1 MREYSTSLG
10 GILSAMASA
19 AQPMGDPYQVL
30 KVTGEWNSKTTEDYI
45 GMCKAEITGSKEIQ
59 QDLAYMAGQWRD
71 TVVREIGRE
80 RYNELSEQLG
90 GDLAY
95 AYMDYRVEELMID
108 RLVKERMPKSSAD
121 YIIRKA
127 AESSLL
133 GLSQTLNR
141 SPLAEEIEARGE
153 AAYRPKGW
161 EKGAG
166 RVLGATADAVM
177 MGGAGSW
184 ATLAKFVGADV
195 AISAVASRFEPE
207 KSPKLSV
214 EQCISKGVFGSERN
228 VFTDFRKEAAT
239 VQTGDSALI
248 VAANEQLK
256 KKIPVM
262 NFNFLEWMQTP
273 KFTPFQMSEKP
284 GHPEKKNERA
294 ERYKDVPLIVA
305 PGQEEAY
312 LKHLEK
318 YKNATAVKSTKE
330 STQPEMEQREKV
342 EKEERQVVIPHEEEK
357 QEREAVQTNTNGWS
371 GLLGTLGLEGLGD
384 ITGNLGY
391 VMAMLP
397 DILLGAF
404 TGKTQSL
411 RFGDNLL
418 PIASIVAGLFVRN
431 PLLKMLLVGLGGANL
446 LNKAGHE
453 ALGRPM
459 PSADVHTENQY
470 RRYPDEPLNSRI
482 VNPVLQ
488 GSTLIATIDRVPC
501 TIQLTPTVAEAYRA
515 GALPLNTLANA
526 VLAKS
531 DQLRHIALNSGSV
544 NTAAEIEFPKLQEI
558 GGTLTLESN
567 SNANNIAFPSLKKIL
582 GSCSVTTTDLKNDI
596 EFTNL
601 ESIGTDGADEQIKF
615 EIEATNILCP
625 KLKTINGKFDI
636 ATSSFMFGMEVDKV
650 SYPNVESIS
659 ENLSITCPYSDF
671 GSNGILS
678 IDFSGLKS
686 VKGISISGQG
696 DVTDFSSFK
705 YLFENN
711 VLTGE
716 SQWSVKE
723 CGYNPTFQEMKDGKY
738 KLAE

>member
-1 MREYSTSLG
+1 MDGIRHSRQFAEIERLVSDYFHCHLAPVMSKTQAFLTKKQGEEMREYSTSLG

-19 AQPMGDPYQVL
+19 AQPMSDPYQVL

-207 KSPKLSV
+207 KPDTLSV

-239 VQTGDSALI
+239 MQTGKSELI
-248 VAANEQLK
+248 TAANEQLK
-256 KKIPVM
+256 KKTPVVS
-262 NFNFLEWMQTP
+262 FNFSEWLQIRNH
-273 KFTPFQMSEKP
+273 TPFFWMTGQDEKEP
-284 GHPEKKNERA
+284 DRA
-294 ERYKDVPLIVA
+294 ERYKDVPLVVA
-305 PGQEEAY
+305 PGREEAY
-312 LKHLEK
+312 LNDLAKK
-318 YKNATAVKSTKE
+318 SNVAAATPQKE
-330 STQPEMEQREKV
+330 STETEQREKV
-342 EKEERQVVIPHEEEK
+342 EKEERQTVIPHEEK
-357 QEREAVQTNTNGWS
+357 TQEEPPVQTNTRGWS
-371 GLLGTLGLEGLGD
+371 GLFGTLGLEGLGD

-459 PSADVHTENQY
+459 SSSAGHTENQY

-531 DQLRHIALNSGSV
+531 DQLNRIASQNY
-544 NTAAEIEFPKLQEI
+544 
-558 GGTLTLESN
+558 
-567 SNANNIAFPSLKKIL
+567 
-582 GSCSVTTTDLKNDI
+582 D
-596 EFTNL
+596 
-601 ESIGTDGADEQIKF
+601 DGQRE
-615 EIEATNILCP
+615 
-625 KLKTINGKFDI
+625 TIVR
-636 ATSSFMFGMEVDKV
+636 TR
-650 SYPNVESIS
+650 
-659 ENLSITCPYSDF
+659 
-671 GSNGILS
+671 GI
-678 IDFSGLKS
+678 
-686 VKGISISGQG
+686 Q
-696 DVTDFSSFK
+696 
-705 YLFENN
+705 
-711 VLTGE
+711 
-716 SQWSVKE
+716 
-723 CGYNPTFQEMKDGKY
+723 
-738 KLAE
+738 

>member
-1 MREYSTSLG
+1 MDGIRHSRQFAEMERLVSDYFHCHLAPVMSKTQAYLTKKQGEEMREYSTSLG

-71 TVVREIGRE
+71 TVVQEIGRK
-80 RYNELSEQLG
+80 RYDELSEQLG

-133 GLSQTLNR
+133 GLSQTFNR
-141 SPLAEEIEARGE
+141 SPLAVEIEARGE

-166 RVLGATADAVM
+166 RVLGATADTVM
-177 MGGAGSW
+177 MGGVGSW

-207 KSPKLSV
+207 KPDTLSV
-214 EQCISKGVFGSERN
+214 EECISKGVFGSERN
-228 VFTDFRKEAAT
+228 VFTDFRKEAT
-239 VQTGDSALI
+239 TMQTGKSELI
-248 VAANEQLK
+248 TAANEQLK
-256 KKIPVM
+256 KKTPVIS
-262 NFNFLEWMQTP
+262 FNFSEWLQTRNH
-273 KFTPFQMSEKP
+273 TPFFWMTGQDEKEP
-284 GHPEKKNERA
+284 DRA
-294 ERYKDVPLIVA
+294 ERYKDVPLVVA

-318 YKNATAVKSTKE
+318 YKNATTVKSTKE

-342 EKEERQVVIPHEEEK
+342 EKEERQTVIPHEEK
-357 QEREAVQTNTNGWS
+357 TREEPLVQANTNGWS

-459 PSADVHTENQY
+459 PSSAGHTENQY
-470 RRYPDEPLNSRI
+470 RRYPDEPLNPRI

-531 DQLRHIALNSGSV
+531 DQLRHIASQNY
-544 NTAAEIEFPKLQEI
+544 
-558 GGTLTLESN
+558 
-567 SNANNIAFPSLKKIL
+567 
-582 GSCSVTTTDLKNDI
+582 D
-596 EFTNL
+596 
-601 ESIGTDGADEQIKF
+601 DGQRE
-615 EIEATNILCP
+615 
-625 KLKTINGKFDI
+625 TIVR
-636 ATSSFMFGMEVDKV
+636 TR
-650 SYPNVESIS
+650 
-659 ENLSITCPYSDF
+659 
-671 GSNGILS
+671 GI
-678 IDFSGLKS
+678 
-686 VKGISISGQG
+686 Q
-696 DVTDFSSFK
+696 
-705 YLFENN
+705 
-711 VLTGE
+711 
-716 SQWSVKE
+716 
-723 CGYNPTFQEMKDGKY
+723 
-738 KLAE
+738 

>member
-1 MREYSTSLG
+1 MDGIRHSRQFAEIERLVSDYFHCHLAPVMSKTQAFLTKKQGEEMREYSTSLG

-80 RYNELSEQLG
+80 RYDELSEQLG

-108 RLVKERMPKSSAD
+108 RLVKERMPKSSAE

-133 GLSQTLNR
+133 GLSQTLNH
-141 SPLAEEIEARGE
+141 SPLSEEIEARGE

-166 RVLGATADAVM
+166 RVLGATADTVM
-177 MGGAGSW
+177 MGGVGSW

-207 KSPKLSV
+207 KPDTLSV

-239 VQTGDSALI
+239 MQTGKSELI
-248 VAANEQLK
+248 TAANEQLK
-256 KKIPVM
+256 KKTPVVS
-262 NFNFLEWMQTP
+262 FNFSEWLQIRNH
-273 KFTPFQMSEKP
+273 TPFFWMTGQDEKEP
-284 GHPEKKNERA
+284 DRA
-294 ERYKDVPLIVA
+294 ERYKDVPLVVA
-305 PGQEEAY
+305 PGREEAY
-312 LKHLEK
+312 LNDLAKK
-318 YKNATAVKSTKE
+318 SNVAAATPQKE
-330 STQPEMEQREKV
+330 STETEQREKV
-342 EKEERQVVIPHEEEK
+342 EKEERQTVIPHEEK
-357 QEREAVQTNTNGWS
+357 TQEEPPVQTNTRGWS
-371 GLLGTLGLEGLGD
+371 GLFGTLGLEGLGD

-459 PSADVHTENQY
+459 SSSAGHTENQY

-531 DQLRHIALNSGSV
+531 DQLNRIASQNY
-544 NTAAEIEFPKLQEI
+544 
-558 GGTLTLESN
+558 
-567 SNANNIAFPSLKKIL
+567 
-582 GSCSVTTTDLKNDI
+582 D
-596 EFTNL
+596 
-601 ESIGTDGADEQIKF
+601 DGQRE
-615 EIEATNILCP
+615 
-625 KLKTINGKFDI
+625 TIVR
-636 ATSSFMFGMEVDKV
+636 TR
-650 SYPNVESIS
+650 
-659 ENLSITCPYSDF
+659 
-671 GSNGILS
+671 GI
-678 IDFSGLKS
+678 
-686 VKGISISGQG
+686 Q
-696 DVTDFSSFK
+696 
-705 YLFENN
+705 
-711 VLTGE
+711 
-716 SQWSVKE
+716 
-723 CGYNPTFQEMKDGKY
+723 
-738 KLAE
+738 

>member
-1 MREYSTSLG
+1 M
-10 GILSAMASA
+10 
-19 AQPMGDPYQVL
+19 
-30 KVTGEWNSKTTEDYI
+30 
-45 GMCKAEITGSKEIQ
+45 
-59 QDLAYMAGQWRD
+59 
-71 TVVREIGRE
+71 
-80 RYNELSEQLG
+80 
-90 GDLAY
+90 
-95 AYMDYRVEELMID
+95 
-108 RLVKERMPKSSAD
+108 
-121 YIIRKA
+121 
-127 AESSLL
+127 
-133 GLSQTLNR
+133 
-141 SPLAEEIEARGE
+141 
-153 AAYRPKGW
+153 
-161 EKGAG
+161 
-166 RVLGATADAVM
+166 GATADTVM
-177 MGGAGSW
+177 MGGVGSW
-184 ATLAKFVGADV
+184 ATLAKFVGVDV
-195 AISAVASRFEPE
+195 AISAVASHFEPE

-239 VQTGDSALI
+239 VQAGDSALI

-256 KKIPVM
+256 KKTPVM
-262 NFNFLEWMQTP
+262 NFNFLEWMQAP
-273 KFTPFQMSEKP
+273 KFTPFQMSEML
-284 GHPEKKNERA
+284 GHHEKKNERA

-318 YKNATAVKSTKE
+318 YKNATTVTAKKE

-342 EKEERQVVIPHEEEK
+342 EKEERQVVIPREEEK

-459 PSADVHTENQY
+459 PSAAEYTDKQY
-470 RRYPDEPLNSRI
+470 RRYSDEPLNPRI

-488 GSTLIATIDRVPC
+488 GSTLIATIDRMPC

-531 DQLRHIALNSGSV
+531 DQLRHIASQNY
-544 NTAAEIEFPKLQEI
+544 
-558 GGTLTLESN
+558 
-567 SNANNIAFPSLKKIL
+567 
-582 GSCSVTTTDLKNDI
+582 D
-596 EFTNL
+596 
-601 ESIGTDGADEQIKF
+601 DGQRE
-615 EIEATNILCP
+615 
-625 KLKTINGKFDI
+625 TIVR
-636 ATSSFMFGMEVDKV
+636 TR
-650 SYPNVESIS
+650 
-659 ENLSITCPYSDF
+659 
-671 GSNGILS
+671 GI
-678 IDFSGLKS
+678 
-686 VKGISISGQG
+686 Q
-696 DVTDFSSFK
+696 
-705 YLFENN
+705 
-711 VLTGE
+711 
-716 SQWSVKE
+716 
-723 CGYNPTFQEMKDGKY
+723 
-738 KLAE
+738 

>member
-1 MREYSTSLG
+1 MDGIKYSRQFAEMERLVSDYFHCHLAPVMSKTQAFLTKKQGEEMREYSTSLG

-80 RYNELSEQLG
+80 RYDELSEQLG

-166 RVLGATADAVM
+166 RVLGATADTVM
-177 MGGAGSW
+177 MGGVGSW
-184 ATLAKFVGADV
+184 ATLAKFVGADM

-256 KKIPVM
+256 KKTPVM

-273 KFTPFQMSEKP
+273 KFTPFQISEMP
-284 GHPEKKNERA
+284 GHHEKKNERA

-312 LKHLEK
+312 LNDLAKK
-318 YKNATAVKSTKE
+318 DGMAVVNPQKE
-330 STQPEMEQREKV
+330 SSEMEQSEKV
-342 EKEERQVVIPHEEEK
+342 EKEERQPVIPHEEK
-357 QEREAVQTNTNGWS
+357 TQEGQPVQTNTNGWS

-431 PLLKMLLVGLGGANL
+431 PLLKMLLVGLGGMNL

-459 PSADVHTENQY
+459 PSADEYTDKQY
-470 RRYPDEPLNSRI
+470 RRYPDEPLNPRI
-482 VNPVLQ
+482 VSPVLQ
-488 GSTLIATIDRVPC
+488 GSTLIATIDRVPY

-531 DQLRHIALNSGSV
+531 DQLNRIASQNY
-544 NTAAEIEFPKLQEI
+544 
-558 GGTLTLESN
+558 
-567 SNANNIAFPSLKKIL
+567 
-582 GSCSVTTTDLKNDI
+582 D
-596 EFTNL
+596 
-601 ESIGTDGADEQIKF
+601 DGQRE
-615 EIEATNILCP
+615 
-625 KLKTINGKFDI
+625 TIVR
-636 ATSSFMFGMEVDKV
+636 TR
-650 SYPNVESIS
+650 
-659 ENLSITCPYSDF
+659 
-671 GSNGILS
+671 GI
-678 IDFSGLKS
+678 
-686 VKGISISGQG
+686 Q
-696 DVTDFSSFK
+696 
-705 YLFENN
+705 
-711 VLTGE
+711 
-716 SQWSVKE
+716 
-723 CGYNPTFQEMKDGKY
+723 
-738 KLAE
+738 

>member
-1 MREYSTSLG
+1 MDGIRHSRQFAEIERLVSDYFHCHLAPVMSKTQAFLTKKQGEEMREYSTSLG

-312 LKHLEK
+312 LQSL
-318 YKNATAVKSTKE
+318 
-330 STQPEMEQREKV
+330 EQRDKAEMV
-342 EKEERQVVIPHEEEK
+342 RTEQDETMKEEKHETVVPANNAEQH
-357 QEREAVQTNTNGWS
+357 VQTIQSAQVTQGNGNGWG
-371 GLLGTLGLEGLGD
+371 GLLGMLGLDGIGNM
-384 ITGNLGY
+384 TGNLGY

-397 DILLGAF
+397 DVLLGIF
-404 TGKTQSL
+404 TGKTESL
-411 RFGDNLL
+411 RLGNNML
-418 PIASIVAGLFVRN
+418 PIASIVAGMFVRN
-431 PLLKMLLVGLGGANL
+431 PLLKMLLIGLGGMNL
-446 LNKAGHE
+446 LNKVGHE
-453 ALGRPM
+453 ALKER
-459 PSADVHTENQY
+459 TEEKLNVTNGNNVQY
-470 RRYPDEPLNSRI
+470 RHYTNEALNPRI

-488 GSTLIATIDRVPC
+488 NSTLIATIDRVPC
-501 TIQLTPTVAEAYRA
+501 TIQLSPVVAEAYRT

-526 VLAKS
+526 VLAKN
-531 DQLRHIALNSGSV
+531 DQLRQ
-544 NTAAEIEFPKLQEI
+544 AAARNYE
-558 GGTLTLESN
+558 
-567 SNANNIAFPSLKKIL
+567 
-582 GSCSVTTTDLKNDI
+582 
-596 EFTNL
+596 
-601 ESIGTDGADEQIKF
+601 
-615 EIEATNILCP
+615 
-625 KLKTINGKFDI
+625 
-636 ATSSFMFGMEVDKV
+636 
-650 SYPNVESIS
+650 
-659 ENLSITCPYSDF
+659 
-671 GSNGILS
+671 
-678 IDFSGLKS
+678 
-686 VKGISISGQG
+686 
-696 DVTDFSSFK
+696 
-705 YLFENN
+705 
-711 VLTGE
+711 
-716 SQWSVKE
+716 
-723 CGYNPTFQEMKDGKY
+723 DGK
-738 KLAE
+738 LETIVRPRGIQ

>member
-1 MREYSTSLG
+1 MDGIRHSRQFAEIERLVSDYFHCHLAPVMSKTQAFLTKKQGEEMREYSTSLG

-80 RYNELSEQLG
+80 RYDELSEQLG

-239 VQTGDSALI
+239 MQTGKSELI
-248 VAANEQLK
+248 TAANEQLK
-256 KKIPVM
+256 KKTPVVS
-262 NFNFLEWMQTP
+262 FNFSEWLQTRNH
-273 KFTPFQMSEKP
+273 TPFFWMTGQDEKEP
-284 GHPEKKNERA
+284 DRA
-294 ERYKDVPLIVA
+294 ERYKDVPLVVA
-305 PGQEEAY
+305 PGREEAY
-312 LKHLEK
+312 LNDLAK
-318 YKNATAVKSTKE
+318 KSNMAAANPQKE
-330 STQPEMEQREKV
+330 STETEQREKV
-342 EKEERQVVIPHEEEK
+342 EKEERQTVIPHEEK
-357 QEREAVQTNTNGWS
+357 TQEEPPVQTNTKGWS

-431 PLLKMLLVGLGGANL
+431 PLLKMLLVGLGGVNL

-459 PSADVHTENQY
+459 PSADGHTENQY

-531 DQLRHIALNSGSV
+531 DQLNRIASQNY
-544 NTAAEIEFPKLQEI
+544 
-558 GGTLTLESN
+558 
-567 SNANNIAFPSLKKIL
+567 
-582 GSCSVTTTDLKNDI
+582 D
-596 EFTNL
+596 
-601 ESIGTDGADEQIKF
+601 DGQRE
-615 EIEATNILCP
+615 
-625 KLKTINGKFDI
+625 TIVR
-636 ATSSFMFGMEVDKV
+636 TR
-650 SYPNVESIS
+650 
-659 ENLSITCPYSDF
+659 
-671 GSNGILS
+671 GI
-678 IDFSGLKS
+678 
-686 VKGISISGQG
+686 Q
-696 DVTDFSSFK
+696 
-705 YLFENN
+705 
-711 VLTGE
+711 
-716 SQWSVKE
+716 
-723 CGYNPTFQEMKDGKY
+723 
-738 KLAE
+738 

>member
-1 MREYSTSLG
+1 MSKTQAFLTKKQGEEMREYSTSLG

-59 QDLAYMAGQWRD
+59 QDLAYISGQWRD

-153 AAYRPKGW
+153 AAYRPNGW

-166 RVLGATADAVM
+166 RVLGATADAIM

-184 ATLAKFVGADV
+184 ATLAKFVGADM

-207 KSPKLSV
+207 KSLKLSV

-228 VFTDFRKEAAT
+228 VFTDFRKEAT
-239 VQTGDSALI
+239 TMQTGKSELI
-248 VAANEQLK
+248 TAANEQLK
-256 KKIPVM
+256 KKTPVIS
-262 NFNFLEWMQTP
+262 FNFSEWLQTRNH
-273 KFTPFQMSEKP
+273 TPFFWMTGQDEKEP
-284 GHPEKKNERA
+284 DRA
-294 ERYKDVPLIVA
+294 ERYKDVPLVVA

-318 YKNATAVKSTKE
+318 YKNATTVTATKE

-342 EKEERQVVIPHEEEK
+342 EKEERQTVIPHEEK
-357 QEREAVQTNTNGWS
+357 TREEPLVQANTNGWS

-459 PSADVHTENQY
+459 PSSAGHTENQY

-488 GSTLIATIDRVPC
+488 GSTLITTIDRVPC

-531 DQLRHIALNSGSV
+531 DQLNRIASQNY
-544 NTAAEIEFPKLQEI
+544 
-558 GGTLTLESN
+558 
-567 SNANNIAFPSLKKIL
+567 
-582 GSCSVTTTDLKNDI
+582 D
-596 EFTNL
+596 
-601 ESIGTDGADEQIKF
+601 DGQRE
-615 EIEATNILCP
+615 
-625 KLKTINGKFDI
+625 TIVR
-636 ATSSFMFGMEVDKV
+636 TR
-650 SYPNVESIS
+650 
-659 ENLSITCPYSDF
+659 
-671 GSNGILS
+671 GI
-678 IDFSGLKS
+678 
-686 VKGISISGQG
+686 Q
-696 DVTDFSSFK
+696 
-705 YLFENN
+705 
-711 VLTGE
+711 
-716 SQWSVKE
+716 
-723 CGYNPTFQEMKDGKY
+723 
-738 KLAE
+738 